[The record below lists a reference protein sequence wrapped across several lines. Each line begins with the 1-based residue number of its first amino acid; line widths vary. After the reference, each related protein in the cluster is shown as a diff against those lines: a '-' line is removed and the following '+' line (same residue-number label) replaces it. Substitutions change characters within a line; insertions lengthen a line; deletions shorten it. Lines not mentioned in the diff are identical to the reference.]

1 MPVPGSERVAGL
13 VLAAGGSRRL
23 GRPKQL
29 LGYRGTT
36 LLRVIT
42 GEICESCCDRVA
54 VVLGAHAGSI
64 APTLDGLP
72 VAQLANVL
80 WSEGIASS
88 IRCAAGWAIQAAC
101 DALVLAVCDQPR
113 LTAAHVDALIGAHRE
128 TGGAVA
134 SRYGDRPGV
143 PAIFPARD
151 YPRLCALTGDEGARR
166 LLRGV
171 HHVDW
176 PDGAHDV
183 DTPEDGAALR

>member
-1 MPVPGSERVAGL
+1 MIGAA
-13 VLAAGGSRRL
+13 VLAAGASRRL

-36 LLRVIT
+36 LLRAVA
-42 GEICESCCDRVA
+42 GEICESRCDRVA
-54 VVLGAHAGSI
+54 VVLGAHAGWI
-64 APTLDGLP
+64 APTLAGLP
-72 VAQLANVL
+72 VAQVANVL

-88 IRCAAGWAIQAAC
+88 IRCAAGWAMRAAC

-113 LTAAHVDALIGAHRE
+113 LTAAHVDALIAAHHE

-134 SRYGDRPGV
+134 SCYGDRPGV

-166 LLRGV
+166 LLRAA
-171 HHVDW
+171 HQVDW

-183 DTPEDGAALR
+183 DTPGDGAALR

>member
-1 MPVPGSERVAGL
+1 VIGAA
-13 VLAAGGSRRL
+13 VLAAGASRRL

-36 LLRVIT
+36 LLRAVT
-42 GEICESCCDRVA
+42 GEICESRCDRVA
-54 VVLGAHAGSI
+54 VVLGAHAGWI
-64 APTLDGLP
+64 APTLAGMR

-88 IRCAAGWAIQAAC
+88 IRCAVAWAMQAAL

-113 LTAAHVDALIGAHRE
+113 LTAAHVDALIAVHRA

-134 SRYGDRPGV
+134 SRYGDGPGV

-151 YPRLCALTGDEGARR
+151 YPRLCGLAGDEGARR
-166 LLRGV
+166 LLHGAD
-171 HHVDW
+171 HVDW

-183 DTPEDGAALR
+183 DTPADLR